1 MSQSVNVWV
10 NGTFDILH
18 RGHLELFEFASKLGK
33 LRVGID
39 TDVRVKKLKGETR
52 PINTF
57 EDRKFFLESL
67 SFIDSVVGF
76 STDKELVEQ
85 IEFWNPKYFVI
96 GTDYFG
102 KNIIGRDKAQNLI
115 FFQKISGYS
124 TTKIID
130 QCTKY

>member
-1 MSQSVNVWV
+1 M
-10 NGTFDILH
+10 TEIIT
-18 RGHLELFEFASKLGK
+18 KLIVDCTTGEQTIVP
-33 LRVGID
+33 L
-39 TDVRVKKLKGETR
+39 TDE
-52 PINTF
+52 
-57 EDRKFFLESL
+57 
-67 SFIDSVVGF
+67 
-76 STDKELVEQ
+76 ELVEQ

-115 FFQKISGYS
+115 FFEKISGYS